1 MRRYFIPESVLISHH
16 DVLRSMKGN
25 QLQGEGILSAK
36 PTRSIFQL
44 DLPCH
49 QLAFKHLSENVQ
61 IPQGNAGR

>member
-1 MRRYFIPESVLISHH
+1 MLRYFIPELVLISHH

-25 QLQGEGILSAK
+25 QLQREGILSAK

-44 DLPCH
+44 GLPCH

-61 IPQGNAGR
+61 MGQRDAG